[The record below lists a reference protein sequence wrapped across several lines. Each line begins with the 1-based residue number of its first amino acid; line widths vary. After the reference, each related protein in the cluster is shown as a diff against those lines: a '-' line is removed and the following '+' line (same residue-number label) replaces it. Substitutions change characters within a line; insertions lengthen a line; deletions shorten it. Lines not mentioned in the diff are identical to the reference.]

1 MFRTLTATIILTT
14 MAGGAFA
21 KAHDQ
26 GVADGE
32 VLFGPGEAKDVIEGP
47 GISAI
52 VSKGAQGD
60 AKKDPAN
67 RGGVTPVVGKGKGP
81 K

>member
-1 MFRTLTATIILTT
+1 MLKLVTTTVLIAVASTA
-14 MAGGAFA
+14 AFA

-26 GVADGE
+26 GVADG
-32 VLFGPGEAKDVIEGP
+32 VINFGPGEAKDLIEGP

-67 RGGVTPVVGKGKGP
+67 RGGVEPVVRKNGG
-81 K
+81 

>member
-1 MFRTLTATIILTT
+1 MLKLIATTAIIASL
-14 MAGGAFA
+14 AGGAFA

-32 VLFGPGEAKDVIEGP
+32 VNFEPGQAKDVIEGP

-52 VSKGAQGD
+52 VSKGAQGN

-67 RGGVTPVVGKGKGP
+67 RGGVKPVVAKNGK
-81 K
+81 

>member
-1 MFRTLTATIILTT
+1 MLRLVASTAVIAAL
-14 MAGGAFA
+14 AGGAFA

-26 GVADGE
+26 GVSDGE
-32 VLFGPGEAKDVIEGP
+32 IPFGPGEAKDVIEGP

-60 AKKDPAN
+60 TKKDPAN
-67 RGGVTPVVGKGKGP
+67 RGRDKPVVSNGRN
-81 K
+81 

>member
-1 MFRTLTATIILTT
+1 MLKFIASTAIIAAL
-14 MAGGAFA
+14 AGSAFA
-21 KAHDQ
+21 KTHDQ
-26 GVADGE
+26 GVSDGTIP
-32 VLFGPGEAKDVIEGP
+32 FGPGEAKDVIEGP

-67 RGGVTPVVGKGKGP
+67 RGRDKPVVANGGN
-81 K
+81 